1 MTPATLAAD
10 LLTVSAQIACVILVA
25 EVLSLIVRV
34 DEAAVRYQYWRALL
48 LFCLV
53 LPWLQRRQVTAASA
67 AAFATIVAPSTTF
80 VFAPPIGA
88 VRQAPGLSWVEV
100 SLWIL
105 VAGVVFR
112 LARMAYGIVRLG
124 QLRRAGRV
132 APVSAEHEELQGAL
146 GVRAEIRYVRDT
158 QPVTCGVWRP
168 VVLLPEH
175 LTSQPPDIQRAVLA
189 HELLHV
195 KRRDW
200 LWVMGEEVL
209 RAALWFHPAVWWL
222 VARVRLAREEAVD
235 ELTVRATNQ
244 RRAYLEALLAFAD
257 AITVAPSAAFGRRR
271 HLFRR
276 MTLISKEAIMS
287 SRRIAFSLAV
297 LVIGVVAGG
306 WYAVD
311 AFPLMQA
318 PGAIQ
323 PVPQAPGAGE
333 PGPLERSAKAIT
345 PENPI
350 PRRTYSVLPLNPGG
364 VDLGPVTVTL
374 QVTINALGRVGEV
387 RMAGGILGG
396 IGRGNSSAPPVGFVK
411 AASDAVRQWVYE
423 PPADGPISFNVTF
436 VFVPGSETRLV
447 VHGTPV
453 VGDGAVAAGFTGAPP
468 QPPPPPPAPWV
479 REGMTIGNP
488 VRIGGAI
495 MPPVKTKDV
504 RPVYPPIAQSAR
516 TQGVVILEVVIGPDG
531 RVDRVAVLRAIPLLD
546 QAAMD
551 AVKEW
556 EFTPTLLNGAPVPV
570 IMTVTVNFSLQ

>member
-1 MTPATLAAD
+1 MFAAD
-10 LLTVSAQIACVILVA
+10 LLAVSAQIACVILVA

-53 LPWLQRRQVTAASA
+53 LPWLQRRQMAAASA
-67 AAFATIVAPSTTF
+67 AVFATIVAPSTTF
-80 VFAPPIGA
+80 AFAPPVGA
-88 VRQAPGLSWVEV
+88 VRQASGLSWVELSV
-100 SLWIL
+100 WIL

-112 LARMAYGIVRLG
+112 LARMTYGIIRLG
-124 QLRRAGRV
+124 QLRCAGRV
-132 APVSAEHEELQGAL
+132 APATAEHEELQRAL
-146 GVRAEIRYVRDT
+146 GTRAEIRYVRDA
-158 QPVTCGVWRP
+158 QPVTCGIWRP

-175 LTSQPPDIQRAVLA
+175 LTSQPPEIQRAVLA

-209 RAALWFHPAVWWL
+209 RAVLWFHPAAWWL

-257 AITVAPSAAFGRRR
+257 AIAVAPSAAFGRRR

-276 MTLISKEAIMS
+276 MTLISKEAVMS

-297 LVIGVVAGG
+297 LVCGVVAGS

-350 PRRTYSVLPLNPGG
+350 PRRTYSVLPLNPGPADAG
-364 VDLGPVTVTL
+364 FVTVTL
-374 QVTINALGRVGEV
+374 RVTVNALGRVGEV
-387 RMAGGILGG
+387 RPSAAILGG
-396 IGRGNSSAPPVGFVK
+396 VGRGNGPAPPPDAFGK
-411 AASDAVRQWVYE
+411 AAMDAVRQWVYE
-423 PPADGPISFNVTF
+423 PPAEAPISFNVTF
-436 VFVPGSETRLV
+436 GFAPGSETRLL

-453 VGDGAVAAGFTGAPP
+453 VGDGAVAGGFTGAPP
-468 QPPPPPPAPWV
+468 PPPIPPPAPWL
-479 REGMTIGNP
+479 REGVTIGNP

-495 MPPVKTKDV
+495 TPPIKTKDV
-504 RPVYPPIAQSAR
+504 RPVYPPIAQSAH
-516 TQGVVILEVVIGPDG
+516 TQGVVILEVVVGPDG

-556 EFTPTLLNGAPVPV
+556 EFTPTLLNGMPVPV